1 MTLNKFSFKSED
13 LVVDYF
19 ELKFDG
25 LSEYTKQKI
34 VEFFFKL
41 GFNSFD
47 VDKKYREA
55 RSTEIQTNPK
65 NQYEIQFVRNVSMY
79 WDGVCVVF
87 PAKSAAFFYQLLKQ
101 KKIDWN
107 LFPAAKINRLDLN
120 YLRPIHPSPERLVA
134 DFFKQ
139 SEETIRAKG
148 INARI
153 NSTKKELSLKIGSK
167 RSNRSAKIY
176 DVGRQ
181 GKFLKFEMEIRRTLI
196 ADYKPDFLSN
206 NFEQIE
212 DSLTREF
219 LNYFWKLLPLENQ
232 YADWLLKKVRPIAN
246 YARSSIVPCIY
257 TDYMT
262 YQKPIVSALT
272 IKNFIMF
279 LKFIAFTKKLDY
291 DIRKFDSIPY
301 RIIIFR
307 VKDFSDEC
315 HSLFKSSNNFYKID
329 QVKKFLRQLQQNIFV
344 EIFNDSNSMRILA
357 SQHQTIVEMDSLA
370 GIHRVTV
377 FKQPRS
383 KYLLARVVMMDDL
396 FYYLYPFR
404 LPDLFQ
410 GNLTKHERLVR
421 VEFIK
426 TFSSKDVEKSFHL
439 REFFHTYKISNQK
452 IKEIKQIFIDVI
464 RIFQQHQLIEEQ
476 LLLISNRSRI
486 NISDLTTA
494 NISDGII
501 LYEKI
506 YHNSFL
512 LNRV

>member
-1 MTLNKFSFKSED
+1 MTLN
-13 LVVDYF
+13 F
-19 ELKFDG
+19 ELKFDL
-25 LSEYTKQKI
+25 LSQYTKQQI

-47 VDKKYREA
+47 VDKKYREPH
-55 RSTEIQTNPK
+55 STAIQTNFK
-65 NQYEIQFVRNVSMY
+65 NQYQIQFVVNVSNY
-79 WDGVCVVF
+79 WNGVCVVF
-87 PAKSAAFFYQLLKQ
+87 PSKMYQLLKQ

-120 YLRPIHPSPERLVA
+120 YLRPIHNSQERLVV

-153 NSTKKELSLKIGSK
+153 NSTKRELSLKIASK

-196 ADYKPDFLSN
+196 ADYKPDFLNN
-206 NFEQIE
+206 NFERIE

-219 LNYFWKLLPLENQ
+219 LNYFWKLLPLENK
-232 YADWLLKKVRPIAN
+232 YVDWLLEKVRPIAN
-246 YARSSIVPCIY
+246 NARSSVISNIY
-257 TDYMT
+257 TDYMI
-262 YQKPIVSALT
+262 YQKPRVSALT

-291 DIRKFDSIPY
+291 QIRKFDSISY
-301 RIIIFR
+301 RVIIFR
-307 VKDFSDEC
+307 VKDFSHQCD
-315 HSLFKSSNNFYKID
+315 SLFKSSDNSYKVK
-329 QVKKFLRQLQQNIFV
+329 QVKKFLRQLQQNVFV
-344 EIFNDSNSMRILA
+344 ETFNDSKYMH

-370 GIHRVTV
+370 GIHRVTI
-377 FKQPRS
+377 FKPPAS
-383 KYLLARVVMMDDL
+383 KYLLARVVMIDDL

-410 GNLTKHERLVR
+410 GNLNKHERLVR

-426 TFSSKDVEKSFHL
+426 TFSSKGIEKSFHF

-464 RIFQQHQLIEEQ
+464 RIFQQQQ
-476 LLLISNRSRI
+476 LLLLPNRSRI
-486 NISDLTTA
+486 NVSQLTTS

-501 LYEKI
+501 LYEKFD
-506 YHNSFL
+506 NNFSFL
-512 LNRV
+512 